1 MHGTLIPIHHS
12 FRIWNFNSAI
22 VPFDL
27 KNVQNCIWKSPCFSL
42 WDMTDSS
49 CFIHFHHR
57 GPLSTIRFAS
67 MSASK
72 SSLFLGIQIFQYSR
86 YPITQKSTWNS
97 FSQTIGIGSS
107 IFFSRFFLTLLI
119 FAVHK
124 NKITHAFF
132 WKIRSFCNAT
142 YSKEFQLF
150 KAAVN

>member
-12 FRIWNFNSAI
+12 FKIWNFNSTT

-27 KNVQNCIWKSPCFSL
+27 KKVQNCLWKSPCSSL

-49 CFIHFHHR
+49 CFINFHHR
-57 GPLSTIRFAS
+57 SPLSTISFGS

-72 SSLFLGIQIFQYSR
+72 SSLFLGIHIFQYSR
-86 YPITQKSTWNS
+86 YPITQKLTWNS

-107 IFFSRFFLTLLI
+107 IFFSRFFLALLI

-124 NKITHAFF
+124 NQITRAFF
-132 WKIRSFCNAT
+132 KKNSKFLQCNVFRVVST
-142 YSKEFQLF
+142 I
-150 KAAVN
+150 